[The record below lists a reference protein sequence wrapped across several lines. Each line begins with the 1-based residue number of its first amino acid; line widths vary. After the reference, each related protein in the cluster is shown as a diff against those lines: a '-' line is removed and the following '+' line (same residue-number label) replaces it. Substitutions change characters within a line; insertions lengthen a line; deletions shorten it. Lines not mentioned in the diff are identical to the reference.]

1 MTMKGNNGSAVNE
14 SENEIFSRFTEQ
26 LKTEFNMVDSAE
38 YDRMKQ
44 LEEVERKA
52 KLQESFRNN
61 FEHIILTKE
70 AYTIIIDIAE
80 TLPDEFFEGIA
91 TDRGDFFCEYGTV
104 KDLGIRHPDLYK
116 RFLRKL
122 ASSNVAMC
130 ADDFRFPEIEMLE
143 LQDEQIET
151 LLDLTLNGDDDEKD
165 DASQLLWEKFEHQTR
180 ASQLGIVRAMLE
192 GSEADR
198 FDCYIRMLKNWW
210 DDEIIPDVEKAW
222 NKYND
227 PYCLRVIAY
236 RFPFEYVLAHQN
248 DIGEVCYLWLCL
260 RLAAVEGFVIDKT
273 RLTRAEYGRVVANN
287 HILLSGAEAEDLL
300 FGHIMERLRL
310 GHQAPEYYW
319 KAWSDNCAIETETTS
334 VTCKNYLS
342 ELLHHKPSIT
352 YLPGVTYYICCL
364 KHTGNIEAIMKLLFW
379 DNHLQSQIKGFLEEE
394 GGVGFDVKKMPE
406 LYSAYMR
413 RSWEQLMTLAEES
426 YPIKQEDLSD
436 VFLKSNIPWGEYL
449 DFEPY

>member
-1 MTMKGNNGSAVNE
+1 MNKPT
-14 SENEIFSRFTEQ
+14 TEKTFGIIAEH
-26 LKTEFNMVDSAE
+26 LKTELGMVDSAE

-44 LEEVERKA
+44 LEEAERKA
-52 KLQESFRNN
+52 KLQEIFRNN
-61 FEHIILTKE
+61 FEHIDLTKE
-70 AYTIIIDIAE
+70 AYTIISDIAE
-80 TLPDEFFEGIA
+80 TLPDEFFEGIS

-104 KDLGIRHPDLYK
+104 KDLGIQHPDLYK

-143 LQDEQIET
+143 LQDEPIET

-165 DASQLLWEKFEHQTR
+165 EASQLLWEKFEHQTR
-180 ASQLGIVRAMLE
+180 ESQLGIVRAMLE

-210 DDEIIPDVEKAW
+210 DDEIILDVEKAW
-222 NKYND
+222 KKYKD

-236 RFPFEYVLAHQN
+236 RFPLEYVLAHQN
-248 DIGEVCYLWLCL
+248 DIGEVCYFWLCL
-260 RLAAVEGFVIDKT
+260 RLAAVEGFVVDKT

-300 FGHIMERLRL
+300 FGHILERLRL

-319 KAWSDNCAIETETTS
+319 KVWSDNCAIETESTAG
-334 VTCKNYLS
+334 TCENYLS
-342 ELLHHKPSIT
+342 ELLCHKPSIT
-352 YLPGVTYYICCL
+352 YLPGVTYYIRCL

-379 DNHLQSQIKGFLEEE
+379 DNQLQSQTKGFLEEE
-394 GGVGFDVKKMPE
+394 CRDGFDIGKLPE
-406 LYSAYMR
+406 LYRTYMS

-426 YPIKQEDLSD
+426 CPLKQEDLTD
-436 VFLKSNIPWGEYL
+436 VFLRSDISWGEYL